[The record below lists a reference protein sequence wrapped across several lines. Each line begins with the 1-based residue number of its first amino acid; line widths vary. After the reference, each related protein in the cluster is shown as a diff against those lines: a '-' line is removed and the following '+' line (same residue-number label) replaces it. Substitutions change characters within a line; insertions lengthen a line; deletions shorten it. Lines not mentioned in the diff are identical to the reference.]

1 MPHILGKRHRTIYLL
16 QKPLKYVFSI
26 PNENF
31 NHRADFLIPLWHNW
45 DEKKD
50 HIFVHVLPRDIA
62 IVYKRMLWFIKA
74 ELHIHASVNLA
85 SIGSDN
91 GLAPDRCQ
99 AIIWTNAG
107 SLWIGPLRTTFKS
120 RYNNFLIKRLIW
132 KCRLQ
137 NEGHFV
143 SASVC

>member
-1 MPHILGKRHRTIYLL
+1 MTWPMYAYRHPHTYLYTWLNDATHSGKTTQNNICLL
-16 QKPLKYVFSI
+16 QKPLKYVFSK

-31 NHRADFLIPLWHNW
+31 NHRADFLIPQRHNW
-45 DEKKD
+45 DGKKD

-85 SIGSDN
+85 GIGSDN
-91 GLAPDRCQ
+91 GLSPGRCQ

-107 SLWIGPLRTTFKS
+107 SLWIGPLRTTFNQDTTIFS
-120 RYNNFLIKRLIW
+120 
-132 KCRLQ
+132 
-137 NEGHFV
+137 
-143 SASVC
+143 